1 MSNCCMNWT
10 CPKCRLKHIDAFGK
24 GLSDWEIKFVADLID
39 NPPKEFSGKQNEII
53 ERIYDEKC

>member
-1 MSNCCMNWT
+1 MNWT